1 MVIYRVTDS
10 GSFEAYD
17 QYGAMAKLG
26 EGLNTTGRL
35 GEDPM
40 HRTIET
46 LRLYKEIVNTEG
58 LDRVLPIATSP
69 VREAKNGMEF
79 VKRANKE
86 TGFAFRVLSGKE
98 EALFSFLGAAEAMNL
113 SSSVFFDLGGG
124 SLEITAT
131 RKAKLVKVMSLPI
144 GALKLTQSF
153 ADSRGGYSR
162 RKLKGMEREVLKLL
176 PNRRELEI
184 EGGAALA
191 GVGGTVRALARYD
204 QELRKYPF
212 YKVHNYV
219 LKRAA
224 VESMF
229 ERLQKLPAVEIAEIE
244 PIGGGRA
251 ETIVAGALVCKSLME
266 SLSIDDLHA
275 STHGLRDGVLKAFL
289 DDPYVYS
296 KRSMREAHVAELA
309 KPPAWR
315 NLLRY
320 SRPLL
325 EAFEGAGLI
334 KEEHVPALVHAVRL
348 ATGESSCLD
357 PFTLFYASMYE
368 NSPLSHSLQLAASI
382 ALVRTR
388 KPRVADW
395 FFARYKS
402 ILDVE
407 GREAIKGLAYCTTI
421 IELLE
426 RTHCD
431 VTARLGKN
439 EITLEVIPLER
450 GFPRRQFEEAVKTLE
465 GGFGLKVAVKVK
477 REAPEPSKGRK
488 ARDPSFSKER

>member
-1 MVIYRVTDS
+1 MVIYRVTDG

-17 QYGAMAKLG
+17 QYGEMAKLG

-35 GEDPM
+35 GEEPM

-46 LRLYKEIVNTEG
+46 LRLFKEIVNTEG

-69 VREAKNGMEF
+69 IREAKNGMEF
-79 VKRANKE
+79 VRRARKE

-98 EALFSFLGAAEAMNL
+98 EALFSFLGAAEAMDL

-144 GALKLTQSF
+144 GALKLTQSY
-153 ADSRGGYSR
+153 ANSRGRYSKR
-162 RKLKGMEREVLKLL
+162 NLEEMEREVLKLL
-176 PNRRELEI
+176 PTRRELGI
-184 EGGAALA
+184 DGGAALA

-224 VESMF
+224 VELML
-229 ERLQKLPAVEIAEIE
+229 ERLQKLTPDEIAEIE

-251 ETIVAGALVCKSLME
+251 ESIVAGALVSRSLME
-266 SLSIDDLHA
+266 RLSIDELHA
-275 STHGLRDGVLKAFL
+275 STHGLRDGVLSAFL
-289 DDPYVYS
+289 DDPYVYLKGS
-296 KRSMREAHVAELA
+296 MSEAYVARSA
-309 KPPAWR
+309 KLPAGT

-325 EAFEGAGLI
+325 NAFEGAGLI
-334 KEEHVPALVHAVRL
+334 SEDHVPALVHAVRL
-348 ATGESSCLD
+348 ATGEGSCLD

-368 NSPLSHSLQLAASI
+368 DSPLSHSCQLSASI

-395 FFARYKS
+395 FLARYRS
-402 ILDVE
+402 LLDAE
-407 GREAIKGLAYCTTI
+407 CREAIKGLASCATI

-426 RTHCD
+426 KTPAD
-431 VTARLGKN
+431 VTARLGEN
-439 EITLEVIPLER
+439 GIMLEVTPFER
-450 GFPRRQFEEAVKTLE
+450 SFPRRLLEEAVKSLE
-465 GGFGLKVAVKVK
+465 DGFGLTVAFKVK
-477 REAPEPSKGRK
+477 KEAPEPPKGQTIRG
-488 ARDPSFSKER
+488 PSYSKER